1 MASAPEELGLRCDIA
16 SAGESVSHRGWQ
28 GITAIAANQHGLIT
42 SSQAIELTSKITVA
56 RLVDWY
62 RLIGFRYGVYLIAG
76 VPRTEWQP
84 LMAACLAIAPHVAAS
99 HRSAA
104 LLHEFPAVAPPPDPE
119 ITVYGQCSRR
129 LDDVVGH
136 RSEFLH
142 EDDLTVVRNIPTTA
156 PARTI
161 VDMGRYLTTYLQVRI
176 MDRAKRRELCTYEE
190 VAACLE
196 RIGGR
201 GRPGSGRLKRV
212 VARRLSGIDAGDSQ
226 LEVITAEA
234 MVAGGLPPFVQQHPV
249 EVEGHTYFIDLAWPK
264 WKVGIEVMGDVHL
277 DPLVADNDADRRNL
291 LRRAGWD
298 LYDARYNTN
307 LHRLAGLVLG
317 AISTRQVRRNRTR
330 DED

>member
-1 MASAPEELGLRCDIA
+1 LELVGRDT
-16 SAGESVSHRGWQ
+16 VRNWVHR
-28 GITAIAANQHGLIT
+28 
-42 SSQAIELTSKITVA
+42 
-56 RLVDWY
+56 D
-62 RLIGFRYGVYLIAG
+62 RLIPFRYGVFLLAG

-84 LMAACLAIAPHVAAS
+84 LMAACLAIAPNVAAS

-104 LLHEFPAVAPPPDPE
+104 LLHDLPAVAPPPDPE

-129 LDDVVGH
+129 LDEVVGH

-142 EDDLTVVRNIPTTA
+142 PDDLTVVRNIPATA

-176 MDRAKRRELCTYEE
+176 MDHAKRRGLCTYDE
-190 VAACLE
+190 VAACLA

-212 VARRLSGIDAGDSQ
+212 VARRLSGINAGDSQ

-234 MVAGGLPPFVQQHPV
+234 MVTGGLPPFVQQHPV
-249 EVEGHTYFIDLAWPK
+249 EVDGHTYFIDLAWPEF
-264 WKVGIEVMGDVHL
+264 KVGIEVMGDVHL
-277 DPLVADNDADRRNL
+277 EPLVADNDADRRNL

-298 LYDARYNTN
+298 IYDARYNTN
-307 LHRLAGLVLG
+307 LRRLAALVLG
-317 AISTRQVRRNRTR
+317 AIARAQGTR
-330 DED
+330 